1 MVEDEN
7 KDRLTGQPGLVE
19 GGDGGD
25 GGDDDHNSSKLDII
39 LQRKR

>member
-25 GGDDDHNSSKLDII
+25 DDHNSSKLDII